1 MQLRSVETFM
11 TPTLDSRVPDDPT
24 LAKTLA
30 KALIESERIKAIVDQ
45 AATDISCVTRVI
57 TQAMIDSPEIHSIEV
72 ALEQISAA
80 NSKVR
85 LASAKL
91 SVVTEELQGEA
102 RDRDMLDHRF
112 AAALEQNEGT
122 RQASLHDILATLPN
136 RALFNER
143 LQAAIAHA
151 KKDGVT
157 VAVMFVDLDDFKRI
171 NDSFGHAVGD
181 RVLQTIARRL
191 KAHTRDAD
199 TVSRHSGDEFLYLA
213 SHVRDESNIE
223 LIAQKLLRE
232 IQAPLDID
240 VPERE
245 NFQGAI
251 TASIGISVFP
261 KDGATPDLL
270 VGSADAAMYQAKRR
284 KCGLAFAS

>member
-1 MQLRSVETFM
+1 
-11 TPTLDSRVPDDPT
+11 
-24 LAKTLA
+24 
-30 KALIESERIKAIVDQ
+30 
-45 AATDISCVTRVI
+45 
-57 TQAMIDSPEIHSIEV
+57 
-72 ALEQISAA
+72 
-80 NSKVR
+80 
-85 LASAKL
+85 
-91 SVVTEELQGEA
+91 
-102 RDRDMLDHRF
+102 
-112 AAALEQNEGT
+112 
-122 RQASLHDILATLPN
+122 
-136 RALFNER
+136 
-143 LQAAIAHA
+143 
-151 KKDGVT
+151 